1 MPRNRPR
8 VVLAGKTQRERRK
21 QRAGIRLKDFTISAR
36 TRARYEAAVS
46 RILPFLEAQE
56 SLADL
61 DGVVC
66 EWIELQWCRGESLGH
81 IADALSGIHFFRP
94 DLKGCLRQG
103 WRMFKSWRQIEAPQR
118 APPLTWGIV
127 TALIARAVEKA
138 DVVFAAIIGLAFHCL
153 LRTGEFLALQ
163 YKDLELS
170 STTGICSLLSSKSGL
185 RTGTEEA
192 VAIRDPLVLNL
203 LRTAQELHQHCP
215 GQRLWP
221 HSAQSFR
228 DRFRSYL
235 SFFRLCHLGMKP
247 YSLRRGGATFLLQE
261 GVPLDVI
268 LLRGRWKSL
277 AVARIYLQDGLSQIP
292 HLRISKSDAARL
304 SVFSAQCPL
313 TALRPC

>member
-127 TALIARAVEKA
+127 TAIIARAVEKA
-138 DVVFAAIIGLAFHCL
+138 EDRKSVV
-153 LRTGEFLALQ
+153 
-163 YKDLELS
+163 
-170 STTGICSLLSSKSGL
+170 
-185 RTGTEEA
+185 
-192 VAIRDPLVLNL
+192 
-203 LRTAQELHQHCP
+203 
-215 GQRLWP
+215 
-221 HSAQSFR
+221 
-228 DRFRSYL
+228 
-235 SFFRLCHLGMKP
+235 
-247 YSLRRGGATFLLQE
+247 
-261 GVPLDVI
+261 
-268 LLRGRWKSL
+268 
-277 AVARIYLQDGLSQIP
+277 
-292 HLRISKSDAARL
+292 
-304 SVFSAQCPL
+304 
-313 TALRPC
+313 